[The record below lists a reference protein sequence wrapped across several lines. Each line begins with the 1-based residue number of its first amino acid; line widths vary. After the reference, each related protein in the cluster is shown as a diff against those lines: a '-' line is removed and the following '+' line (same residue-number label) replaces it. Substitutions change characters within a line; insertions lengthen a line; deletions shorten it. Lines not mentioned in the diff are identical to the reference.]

1 MNVYIERRRFKIKQK
16 CKEWLGSAA
25 GRISLLL
32 FIISLLMLIIACSS
46 WDATSERAASNI
58 NNILFGISTN
68 LLGIIVTVSF
78 VQYFIDKQNEK
89 QARQEEATLIK
100 RYDRFMEVLIRRYLM
115 YFHCV
120 TTPMDKRQNENP
132 LELKNDFNFEDMCD
146 LYEQSLYTCEGIF
159 EPSIVFFYKAEE
171 KLRNYIIDMVEN
183 IDFKYNEE
191 LLQILMCFVES
202 SIEHDMRGAIL
213 GNINTQSGGEK
224 LTKTIS
230 KYIKDSSHQWV
241 EKGKRGELSAN
252 LMLPYVQLYQVL
264 KIEIDLLIQYNEYL
278 RELK

>member
-1 MNVYIERRRFKIKQK
+1 M
-16 CKEWLGSAA
+16 
-25 GRISLLL
+25 L
-32 FIISLLMLIIACSS
+32 FIACSS
-46 WDATSERAASNI
+46 WEATSERAASNI

-78 VQYFIDKQNEK
+78 VQYFIDMQDEK
-89 QARQEEATLIK
+89 QAQLEEVALIK
-100 RYDRFMEVLIRRYLM
+100 RYDRFMTVLINRYLM

-120 TTPMDKRQNENP
+120 TTPINKRKNENP
-132 LELKNDFNFEDMCD
+132 LEIKNDFIFEDMCD

-159 EPSIVFFYKAEE
+159 EPSIVLFYKAEE

-191 LLQILMCFVES
+191 LLQILMRFVES
-202 SIEHDMRGAIL
+202 SIEYDMRGAIL

-230 KYIKDSSHQWV
+230 KYINDSSQQWV

-252 LMLPYVQLYQVL
+252 IMLPYIQLYQVL
-264 KIEIDLLIQYNEYL
+264 KIETDLLIRYNQYL
-278 RELK
+278 GGLK

>member
-1 MNVYIERRRFKIKQK
+1 MKQK

-32 FIISLLMLIIACSS
+32 FIISLLMLFIACSS
-46 WDATSERAASNI
+46 WEATSERAASNI

-78 VQYFIDKQNEK
+78 VQYFIDMQDEK
-89 QARQEEATLIK
+89 QAQLEEVALIK
-100 RYDRFMEVLIRRYLM
+100 RYDRFMTVLLNRYLM

-120 TTPMDKRQNENP
+120 TTPINKRKNENP
-132 LELKNDFNFEDMCD
+132 LEIKNDFIFEDMCD

-159 EPSIVFFYKAEE
+159 EPSIVLFYKAEE

-191 LLQILMCFVES
+191 LLQILMRFVES
-202 SIEHDMRGAIL
+202 SIEYDMRGAIL

-230 KYIKDSSHQWV
+230 KYINDSSQQWV

-252 LMLPYVQLYQVL
+252 IMLLT
-264 KIEIDLLIQYNEYL
+264 L
-278 RELK
+278 RTRKTSRMP